1 MLATVS
7 HTAQKLMDACERVLC
22 EVETVDDVTVR
33 RVAAKAGANP
43 SAVSYH
49 FGSHE
54 ELIIAVARRVY
65 LRLNAERLSLLQRA
79 VARRAPDA
87 PGLDEVIAA
96 LIGPSVRWSLDPTS
110 SYPVLVHFT
119 LMAQRSRDQ
128 RLYRAIIE
136 GVEHHRAF
144 VPHLKRIAPWLDD
157 VDIGWRL
164 SCALG
169 IRSQVIRSRLRT
181 EVLTDHEIDLADPEI
196 VIARMVEVI
205 APMFR
210 KPAA

>member
-1 MLATVS
+1 MLANVS

-33 RVAAKAGANP
+33 RIAAKAGANP

-49 FGSHE
+49 FGSQE
-54 ELIIAVARRVY
+54 ELVIAVARRVY
-65 LRLNAERLSLLQRA
+65 LRLNAERLSLLQNA
-79 VARRAPDA
+79 AARRAPAA
-87 PGLDEVIAA
+87 PELDEVIAA
-96 LIGPSVRWSLDPTS
+96 LIGPSVRWSLDPAS

-144 VPHLKRIAPWLDD
+144 VPHLKRVAPWLDEI
-157 VDIGWRL
+157 DIGWRL

-210 KPAA
+210 KSAA